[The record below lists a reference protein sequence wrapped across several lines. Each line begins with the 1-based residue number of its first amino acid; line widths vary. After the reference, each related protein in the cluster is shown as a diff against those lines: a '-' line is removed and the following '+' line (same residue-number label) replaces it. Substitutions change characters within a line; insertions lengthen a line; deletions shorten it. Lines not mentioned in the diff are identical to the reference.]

1 MIITPTKEI
10 KDYLNRVK
18 KNLDSN
24 YQNDY
29 LDGYVDINDE
39 LEAKKELMKAGQ
51 QEYEIDINN
60 PLFIKASEYK
70 ENPYVKNIK
79 LDSIIDDHFSYE
91 LVTIEKGYL
100 FNSDA
105 IIDDKDRELKD
116 YMKLRALD
124 EDIKAIFLY
133 QDNEEWM
140 MSVPSEFITND
151 PYAKK
156 AHGNVV
162 TFGLGIGYFVYM
174 CLLNK
179 NVESITVIE
188 KEKEV
193 INIFNKIKDQ
203 FPNSNKIRI
212 INGDAFDYFNQDY
225 LKDFDYIYVDIY
237 KSSDDGRALI
247 EKLLEQYLPDI
258 EKCDFWIENSCL
270 SIIKTLI
277 YLYYDENV
285 YKRHNKVYKEYLP
298 LFNKVRHYFNKLD
311 IEVNDVDN
319 LKDYMYSRQAIRE
332 ILHTKTS

>member
-1 MIITPTKEI
+1 MKIIKNKEI
-10 KDYLNRVK
+10 VDYLNRIKV
-18 KNLDSN
+18 NLDSN

-29 LDGYVDINDE
+29 LDGYVEINDE

-51 QEYEIDINN
+51 QEYEEDINN
-60 PLFIKASEYK
+60 PLFIEPSEYYN
-70 ENPYVKNIK
+70 NPYVKNIK
-79 LDSIIDDHFSYE
+79 LDVVSDKHFSYE
-91 LVTIEKGYL
+91 LTTIEKGYL

-105 IIDDKDRELKD
+105 LIDDKDKELKD
-116 YMKLRALD
+116 YMKLRALK

-133 QDNEEWM
+133 QDDKEWM
-140 MSVPSEFITND
+140 MAVPSEFITND

-156 AHGNVV
+156 AKGKVI

-179 NVESITVIE
+179 DVESITVIE
-188 KEKEV
+188 KEEEV

-203 FPNSNKIRI
+203 FPNINKIKI
-212 INGDAFDYFNQDY
+212 IHGDAFDYFKEDY

-237 KSSDDGRALI
+237 KSSDDGRYLI
-247 EKLLEQYLPDI
+247 EKLLEQYLPPI

-285 YKRHNKVYKEYLP
+285 YHRHNKVYKEYLL
-298 LFNKVRHYFNKLD
+298 LFNKVRNYFNSLD
-311 IEVNDVDN
+311 VTVDKVDT
-319 LKDYMYSRQAIRE
+319 LKDYMYNKQVIRE
-332 ILHTKTS
+332 ILASK

>member
-1 MIITPTKEI
+1 MKIIKNKEI
-10 KDYLNRVK
+10 VDYLNRIK
-18 KNLDSN
+18 INLDAN

-29 LDGYVDINDE
+29 LDGYVDIKDE
-39 LEAKKELMKAGQ
+39 LAAKKELMKAGQ
-51 QEYEIDINN
+51 QEYEINIDN
-60 PLFIKASEYK
+60 PLFIESSEYYD
-70 ENPYVKNIK
+70 NPYVKNIK
-79 LDSIIDDHFSYE
+79 LDVVSDKHFSYK
-91 LVTIEKGYL
+91 LVTIDKGYL

-116 YMKLRALD
+116 YMKLRALK

-133 QDNEEWM
+133 QDEKEWM

-156 AHGNVV
+156 ANGKVI

-179 NVESITVIE
+179 EVESITVIE
-188 KEKEV
+188 KEAEV

-203 FPNSNKIRI
+203 FPNIAKIRI
-212 INGDAFDYFNQDY
+212 INGDAFDYFKEDY

-237 KSSDDGRALI
+237 KSSDDGRYLI
-247 EKLLEQYLPDI
+247 EKLLEQYLPPLD
-258 EKCDFWIENSCL
+258 KCDFWIENSCL

-285 YKRHNKVYKEYLP
+285 YHRYNKVYKEYLP
-298 LFNKVRHYFNKLD
+298 LFNKVRNYFNKLD
-311 IEVNDVDN
+311 ITVDEEDT
-319 LKDYMYSRQAIRE
+319 LKDYMYNKQVIRK
-332 ILHTKTS
+332 ILASK